1 MRVALPAQRIRRRE
15 IRIMKH
21 NLDSNTNTLT
31 IAFPGDVLNT
41 NVESLRESTFGVL
54 ESPQIKQAPIATL
67 KLDLTAAKMVDS
79 SGLNFLVSVIKTVK
93 ARGAR
98 VRATVGNPNV
108 YRTFIFTRLDKQLD
122 LAQAA

>member
-1 MRVALPAQRIRRRE
+1 
-15 IRIMKH
+15 MKH
-21 NLDSNTNTLT
+21 NLDIAAGTLT
-31 IAFPGDVLNT
+31 VAFPGDVLST
-41 NVESLRESTFGVL
+41 NVDSLRQETFALL
-54 ESPQIKQAPIATL
+54 EKSELKSANWKTL

-79 SGLNFLVSVIKTVK
+79 AGLNLIVSIIKSVK
-93 ARGAR
+93 ARGGN

>member
-1 MRVALPAQRIRRRE
+1 
-15 IRIMKH
+15 MKH
-21 NLDSNTNTLT
+21 TLDIAASTLT
-31 IAFPGDVLNT
+31 IAFPGDVLST
-41 NVESLRESTFGVL
+41 NVDSLRQQTFGL
-54 ESPQIKQAPIATL
+54 FDSQELKFGNWKTL

-79 SGLNFLVSVIKTVK
+79 AGLNLIVSIIKAVK
-93 ARGAR
+93 GRGGS

>member
-1 MRVALPAQRIRRRE
+1 
-15 IRIMKH
+15 MKH
-21 NLDSNTNTLT
+21 NLDTTAGTLT
-31 IAFPGDVLNT
+31 VAFPGDVLST
-41 NVESLRESTFGVL
+41 NADSLRQETFGLL
-54 ESPQIKQAPIATL
+54 EQPDLKSANWKTL

-79 SGLNFLVSVIKTVK
+79 SGLNLIVSIIKAVK
-93 ARGAR
+93 SRGGS